1 MQDPSPNSAGPRFNR
16 QNANSAK
23 FVSIS
28 SEYALRD
35 FNAGQW
41 REGFT
46 LPMRLA
52 ELWVRYAPRGKGWV
66 PRWVGRHLCAG
77 QRVFMRTR
85 HGARLAVGPSNLD
98 VYTYIISQG
107 HSWDEH
113 VVDACASALRDDGVF
128 YDIGA
133 SVGYISMEMALQLN
147 GRGAVIAFEPQ
158 PELAAMIAT
167 SARLNDF
174 NQVRVFDV
182 MLGDQVGDSCL
193 HIGSHSIHASAIA
206 REAGSRKLACTVTTL
221 DSLVQ
226 SGAIPPPSVI
236 KIDVEGAE
244 IAALTGAS
252 QTIRD
257 HRPHIIFESDEN
269 MDRYGYRRK
278 DLLDLLSALC
288 PYEFAFITAARQR
301 IPITPANL
309 ESREHADVLASP
321 PSRAPSR

>member
-1 MQDPSPNSAGPRFNR
+1 MPAPNPTRENTTSE
-16 QNANSAK
+16 QL
-23 FVSIS
+23 VTVS
-28 SEYALRD
+28 SEYALKD
-35 FNAGQW
+35 FNAAQW

-46 LPMRLA
+46 LPMKFA
-52 ELWVRYAPRGKGWV
+52 ELWVKYAPRGKGWV
-66 PRWVGRHLCAG
+66 PRWVGRHLCTG
-77 QRVFMRTR
+77 QHVFMRTR
-85 HGARLAVGPSNLD
+85 HGAKLAVEPSNLD
-98 VYTYIISQG
+98 VYTYISSQG

-113 VVDACASALRDDGVF
+113 VVDACASVLQEGGVF

-133 SVGYISMEMALQLN
+133 SVGYISMEMALQLR

-158 PELAAMIAT
+158 PNLAEIISA

-174 NQVRVFDV
+174 NHVRVFDV
-182 MLGDQVGDSCL
+182 MLGDHVGDSSL

-206 REAGSRKLACTVTTL
+206 RESGSRKLACTITTL

-226 SGAIPPPSVI
+226 SDAIPPPCVI
-236 KIDVEGAE
+236 KIDAEGAE
-244 IAALTGAS
+244 LAALTGAS
-252 QTIRD
+252 QTIRE

-278 DLLDLLSALC
+278 DLLDLLSSLC
-288 PYEFAFITAARQR
+288 PYEFAFITADRQR

-321 PSRAPSR
+321 SRAPSR